1 MRELKKMISS
11 FLSAAIAICFFTAY
25 PINKVDVYATS
36 LQDEIYRYATK
47 FKGKT
52 REEVGLPEDEWCGY
66 YADYVLKL
74 AYRSCGYDNYRD
86 YYPSSDMP
94 SAHKVSQY
102 IEDDTRWAEYY
113 SWAEWEFAGK
123 VGVKTDNRD
132 SYYPEVGD
140 ILTINWFSSKDSI
153 PEHVAIIIKV
163 NEDGSFVTSEGN
175 TKRDTYTRDTSPVA
189 EYTYTKTYERFDEV
203 VYGKSTGAVV
213 CAVRPHDPTRP
224 TEPKEGALQS
234 GSDFAIACPSTCG
247 IRESKNRREQAKY
260 YFPMN
265 NKNREASS
273 AIPSRK
279 VVLTLSHFPT

>member
-1 MRELKKMISS
+1 MKGIKKIISS
-11 FLSAAIAICFFTAY
+11 FLTVVITLGVF
-25 PINKVDVYATS
+25 INCPTNRTDVYATT
-36 LQDEIYRYATK
+36 LQDEIYRIATR

-74 AYRSCGYDNYRD
+74 AYRSCGYDNFRD

-94 SAHKVSQY
+94 TAHKVAQY

-113 SWAEWEFAGK
+113 SWSEWEFAGK
-123 VGVKTDNRD
+123 VGIKTDNRD

-140 ILTINWFSSKDSI
+140 ILTINWFSNSQYL

-163 NEDGSFVTSEGN
+163 NDDGSFVTSEGN

-203 VYGKSTGAVV
+203 VYGRSTGAVI

-224 TEPKEGALQS
+224 TEAKLGDWIA
-234 GSDFAIACPSTCG
+234 DHNFDIACPATCG
-247 IRESKNRREQAKY
+247 ISGSKNRRGQAKY

-265 NKNREASS
+265 NKIRAASS
-273 AIPSRK
+273 PRK
-279 VVLTLSHFPT
+279 VVLTRSYFPT